1 MLKILGFAD
10 DLTGALE
17 AGAKFAGRGLRTVV
31 TAKAGAC
38 AGYEATVVDTE
49 TRHLGRAEAEAVVE
63 AMAGGDADA
72 VYKKTDSTLRGHI
85 GAELRVLARVYGAS
99 VAYIPAY
106 PAMGRT
112 VRGGQLHL
120 DGVPVHLTAFARDG
134 LNPVES
140 SSIADIVGGGFEC
153 VVYEGET
160 DEEVAGAV
168 QDALGERGCRIV
180 AGPASVAEEI
190 AARFGGARRKAADW
204 PTIRRCVVVNG
215 SRHGASARQVEF
227 ARARETA
234 MAEWRI
240 VEGEARGGDG
250 PLEVAAR
257 TGEAVVKLVAAE
269 RADAVMAIGGDTAY
283 GVWKALGC
291 GALEPLGEAVAGVAV
306 SRVMGTGLYL
316 VTKAGG
322 FGDEDVIFRV
332 RRLLSGTDG
341 E

>member
-17 AGAKFAGRGLRTVV
+17 AGAKFAERGLKTVV
-31 TAKAGAC
+31 SAEAGTYS
-38 AGYEATVVDTE
+38 GYEAAVVDTE
-49 TRHLGRAEAEAVVE
+49 TRHLRRAEAEAIVE
-63 AMAGGDADA
+63 AMAGEEAEI

-85 GAELRVLARVYGAS
+85 GAELRALARMYGAS

-112 VRGGQLHL
+112 VRRGELHVG
-120 DGVPVHLTAFARDG
+120 GVPVHRTAFGRDG

-140 SSIADIVGGGFEC
+140 SSIAEALGGGFEG

-160 DEEVAGAV
+160 GEDVARAV
-168 QDALGERGCRIV
+168 AEALGERGCGIV

-190 AARFGGARRKAADW
+190 AARLGSPARKSAEW
-204 PTIRRCVVVNG
+204 PVIRRCVVVNG
-215 SRHGASARQVEF
+215 SRHEASARQIEF
-227 ARARETA
+227 AKARETV
-234 MAEWRI
+234 MADWRI
-240 VEGEARGGDG
+240 AMCEARGGER
-250 PLEVAAR
+250 PLERAAR
-257 TGEAVVKLVAAE
+257 TGEAVVKLVAADG
-269 RADAVMAIGGDTAY
+269 ADAVMAIGGDTAF

-291 GALEPLGEAVAGVAV
+291 GAVEPLGEVAAGVAV
-306 SRVMGTGLYL
+306 SRVVGRDLYL
-316 VTKAGG
+316 ITKAGG

-341 E
+341 Q